1 MPTLSE
7 TYLGACERMH
17 KATST
22 LYEELHNDNGEPH
35 KQIDQVLDIVNKYK
49 RWVLIEVDL
58 IREACREHG
67 EEGV

>member
-22 LYEELHNDNGEPH
+22 LYEDLHNENGEPH

>member
-1 MPTLSE
+1 MPSLSE

-17 KATST
+17 RATST
-22 LYEELHNDNGEPH
+22 LYEELHSDTGEAH
-35 KQIDQVLDIVNKYK
+35 VEMQQGLDIVNKYK

-58 IREACREHG
+58 IREACREQG

>member
-58 IREACREHG
+58 IREACREPG

>member
-49 RWVLIEVDL
+49 RGVLIEVDL

>member
-1 MPTLSE
+1 
-7 TYLGACERMH
+7 MH

-22 LYEELHNDNGEPH
+22 LYEELHNENGEPH

>member
-1 MPTLSE
+1 M
-7 TYLGACERMH
+7 GACERMH

>member
-22 LYEELHNDNGEPH
+22 LYEELHNENGEPH